1 MKNEKRVLFIVY
13 NFPPAAGAATQRI
26 LKFLKYLPEFGWSTY
41 VLTVDKVD
49 YPDLDFSLLEKIPQE
64 TKVIKTTYW
73 TPFGIY
79 RRLTG
84 KKPDEKI
91 PVAFIKDDHK
101 SIAERISVF
110 LRLNL
115 FLPDAK
121 IGWLP
126 FAVLRGIKLIK
137 KEKIDVIISSGPP
150 HTCHLIALAL
160 KKFTRV
166 KWIADFRDPWTDID
180 YYSGMKRTKIAQF
193 IDSSLEKS
201 VLKNADY
208 VVAAS
213 SGYLK
218 IIQTKGVKNNY
229 EVITNGFDM
238 DDFSSVKVSKPSKF
252 IITYT
257 GNMPITRNPEN
268 LWNALEDL
276 CQMNSKFKE
285 SFEFHFAGVM
295 DDEIRSEIS
304 KMKFYNNFI
313 DHGYLDHSKV
323 IELVFNS
330 HLLILI
336 VNRVATSNEILPGKI
351 FEYIA
356 SGNFTLVIGPE
367 SGESAKLINYVQQG
381 VAIDYF
387 SKDKMKNLVL
397 DLFSKWERNELR
409 KFNSPQRFEFTRR
422 KITEK
427 LSSIMNYLINLESQ
441 KSF

>member
-41 VLTVDKVD
+41 VLTVDEVD

-64 TKVIKTTYW
+64 TKVIKTKYW

-160 KKFTRV
+160 KKFKRV

-257 GNMPITRNPEN
+257 GNMPTTRNPEN

-276 CQMNSKFKE
+276 CQMNSKLKE

-304 KMKFYNNFI
+304 KMKFYNNFV

-381 VAIDYF
+381 VAIDYS